1 MSIQKITPCLWIEK
15 DAKKAAQ
22 YYLSIF
28 KKGKL
33 KSYSAYKDLPSPGG
47 DFDMA
52 TIHILDMDFQILA
65 AGPLFKFNE
74 AVSFVITCKDQA
86 EVDYYWKALTAKGG
100 SEGPCG
106 WLKDK
111 YGLSWQVVPQQY
123 FKLEQSKSKTKR
135 MYALNAVLKM
145 KKIIIA
151 DLEEKTSK
159 K

>member
-1 MSIQKITPCLWIEK
+1 MAKQKIIPCLWVEK

-28 KKGKL
+28 KNGKL
-33 KSYSAYKDLPSPGG
+33 KSYEMFKDTPNGS
-47 DFDMA
+47 FDMA
-52 TIHILDMDFQILA
+52 TMEILGMDFQILA
-65 AGPLFKFNE
+65 AGPQFKFSE
-74 AVSFVITCKDQA
+74 AVSLCIACKDQS

-111 YGLSWQVVPQQY
+111 FGLSWQVNPVQLN
-123 FKLEQSKSKTKR
+123 KLLTHNNKTKR
-135 MYALNAVLKM
+135 SYALNAMLKM

-151 DLEEKTSK
+151 DLEEKP
-159 K
+159 